1 MGAISKETRIDEID
15 IAKGLGI
22 ILVILGHLFPA
33 DSDIVSRIY
42 SFHMPLFF
50 ILAGCVIRDNRISN
64 SFRDSLRN
72 ESKIVSQYLLW
83 SAVYVIYDIVYRVMI
98 SGTSLWL
105 VFWDAYQSVSLFGI
119 NVLWFLCTLVLAK
132 TIFLSVHVFRKRYS
146 VFLSF
151 LLFFVGAVAGKYLLD
166 WMNSQILVYKL
177 LYYPVIAILRSL
189 NVILFIQ
196 IGFIL
201 KKYISTVLRWNN
213 IGYFWVITIVW
224 ILLSSVPNQVDVHV
238 LNYNIPVL
246 LLCTAITGS
255 AMVLGISFMINQI
268 KIVKAVIIW
277 FGHNSLLIMVTH
289 EYLFVEDLGIS
300 VADMLSVPGTG
311 FHLFVVVS
319 VCLLFEV
326 VLCMALAE
334 PIKRITSFLSKGILH
349 LI

>member
-64 SFRDSLRN
+64 SFRDSLKN

-83 SAVYVIYDIVYRVMI
+83 SAVYVIYDIVYRVII

-105 VFWDAYQSVSLFGI
+105 VFWDVYQSISLFGI

-151 LLFFVGAVAGKYLLD
+151 LLFFVGAVAGEYLLD
-166 WMNSQILVYKL
+166 WMNSQILVYRL
-177 LYYPVIAILRSL
+177 LYYPLIAIFRSL
-189 NVILFIQ
+189 NVIVFIQ

-201 KKYISTVLRWNN
+201 RKYIPTVFRWNN
-213 IGYFWVITIVW
+213 IGWFLVITIVW
-224 ILLSSVPNQVDVHV
+224 ILLSSIPNQVDVHV
-238 LNYNIPVL
+238 LNYDIPVL

-255 AMVLGISFMINQI
+255 VMILGISFIINQM
-268 KIVKAVIIW
+268 KMVKSVITW

-300 VADMLSVPGTG
+300 IADIVSIPGTK
-311 FHLFVVVS
+311 FHLLVVVW